1 MNGNEYVMKENT
13 KKLLIQ
19 IFRFGIVG
27 GLAFV
32 IDYAILILCRE
43 VLHLPILISSAIAFS
58 ISVIFNY
65 ILSIIW
71 VFDVDKEKDKKK
83 NFIIFILLS
92 IVGLILTEIIM
103 YIGTDIAHIHY
114 LIVKIIATAI
124 VMVFNFITR
133 KMFLE

>member
-1 MNGNEYVMKENT
+1 MV
-13 KKLLIQ
+13 Q
-19 IFRFGIVG
+19 IFRFGIAG

-43 VLHLPILISSAIAFS
+43 VLHLPILVSSAIAFS

>member
-1 MNGNEYVMKENT
+1 MRINT
-13 KKLLIQ
+13 KSLISQ
-19 IFRFGIVG
+19 ILKFGVVG

-32 IDYAILILCRE
+32 IDYGIMVLCKE
-43 VLHLPILISSAIAFS
+43 LLDFS
-58 ISVIFNY
+58 ILLSVALGFIVSVIFNY
-65 ILSIIW
+65 ILSIAW
-71 VFDVDKEKDKKK
+71 VFNVDKEKDKKK
-83 NFIIFILLS
+83 NFILFILLS

-103 YIGTDIAHIHY
+103 YVGTDIFRIHY